1 MQPGYVV
8 CLRAQPWAKIAS
20 LYIHQHTQSLVE
32 SFPGN
37 HMTLA
42 RCLSVPEI
50 DLEKADFWEPA
61 VERIPGA
68 RLQANP

>member
-1 MQPGYVV
+1 MQPGYVA
-8 CLRAQPWAKIAS
+8 CLRAQPWAKMAS
-20 LYIHQHTQSLVE
+20 LYTHQHIQLLVE
-32 SFPGN
+32 DFPGN

-50 DLEKADFWEPA
+50 DLEKADFWELA
-61 VERIPGA
+61 VERISSA